1 MMIESPLHLL
11 LHIYLFIFMHTQ
23 PNSRTNNHHD
33 NTPFHAC
40 KFTFPLYL
48 TSSLFIHSFI
58 YSFIISFIYLYI
70 PGDGFLPIGS
80 NEDSL
85 GTVFGMPKPKKD
97 LKKLQRNHGRM
108 IRCKTVL
115 LSDDE
120 IDSSREFLLTFYL
133 EDDTIA
139 MYEDVGRNSGIW
151 GGNYLKRGRYLN
163 TLPHGYEGLNDPYKD
178 NTPRYIIAQDI
189 YFGNILAFN
198 GKEFQIIEMD
208 SMSLQYCENSPQ
220 DFPFMDTFQII
231 GNLLNVVTN
240 RKLDL
245 RPAFRSRDVTKV
257 GYFDFNTFIEALDAF
272 QLTKG
277 LNDQQTLTLMRR
289 FKDDDDKYIYD
300 ELCDIL
306 SHVYAKQHA
315 TMSGSSS
322 TFIGEAAYGSRQVRK
337 KIALNV
343 SSFKH
348 FLEASRVRTIPWRR
362 YVTYSSDTL
371 LHLLFALSQSPSIH
385 LLRIHSSTTLFPS
398 LSIYLPYSLSITH
411 HVLTER
417 SV

>member
-1 MMIESPLHLL
+1 MFTL
-11 LHIYLFIFMHTQ
+11 IYLFI
-23 PNSRTNNHHD
+23 
-33 NTPFHAC
+33 
-40 KFTFPLYL
+40 Y
-48 TSSLFIHSFI
+48 
-58 YSFIISFIYLYI
+58 SFIYLYI
-70 PGDGFLPIGS
+70 YSFIYLYISGDGFLPIGS

-178 NTPRYIIAQDI
+178 NTPRYIISQDI

-220 DFPFMDTFQII
+220 EFPFMDTFQII
-231 GNLLNVVTN
+231 GNLLIIVTN

-289 FKDDDDKYIYD
+289 FKDDDDKFIYD

-315 TMSGSSS
+315 AMSGSSS
-322 TFIGEAAYGSRQVRK
+322 TFIGEASYGSRQVRK

-362 YVTYSSDTL
+362 SVT
-371 LHLLFALSQSPSIH
+371 
-385 LLRIHSSTTLFPS
+385 
-398 LSIYLPYSLSITH
+398 
-411 HVLTER
+411 
-417 SV
+417 

>member
-1 MMIESPLHLL
+1 
-11 LHIYLFIFMHTQ
+11 MHTQ

-257 GYFDFNTFIEALDAF
+257 GYFDFNTFIEALDAL

-289 FKDDDDKYIYD
+289 FKDDDDKFIYD

-306 SHVYAKQHA
+306 SHVYTKQHA
-315 TMSGSSS
+315 AMSGSSS
-322 TFIGEAAYGSRQVRK
+322 STLIGEAAYGSRQVRK

-371 LHLLFALSQSPSIH
+371 LHLSIHPLSNHHSSIYNTLSFIIYPSTILSPSSLYNPSILYTLSFTIH
-385 LLRIHSSTTLFPS
+385 P
-398 LSIYLPYSLSITH
+398 SIYYNLHI
-411 HVLTER
+411 
-417 SV
+417 